1 MSKFCLFHLVLW
13 PFLMGCAQSTQ
24 SLGDLSVQVT
34 HHESEDFY
42 YELRL
47 EFPHFSCSD
56 GVENCGASQLN
67 ESVLEVINAHWID
80 FKGEELLSKKHFVEQ
95 NVPALAE
102 GDAEGARKF
111 SLEVNY
117 ELFESGPY
125 VSLLFQINRYDLGA
139 HANLMYESLVF
150 DRFERR
156 FLSIT
161 DVIHDFQDNR
171 ETLNAV
177 LTDKLSQQDSCF
189 DRNVSLTSRFEN
201 FSLGPEAV
209 MFHFAPYELG
219 AYVCGPVT
227 LEAGKAELEML
238 GLWGLH

>member
-1 MSKFCLFHLVLW
+1 MIRTCFILLLSLPLFI
-13 PFLMGCAQSTQ
+13 GCAQSTQ
-24 SLGDLSVQVT
+24 SMGDLNVQINQ
-34 HHESEDFY
+34 HESEDFY

-47 EFPHFSCSD
+47 EFPEFSCAD
-56 GVENCGASQLN
+56 DVKNCGASQLN
-67 ESVLEVINAHWID
+67 EAVLEVINIHWSD
-80 FKGEELLSKKHFVEQ
+80 FKDEELQSKKLFMEENTPELVH
-95 NVPALAE
+95 
-102 GDAEGARKF
+102 GDDEGARKF

-150 DRFERR
+150 DRFDRH
-156 FLSIT
+156 FLTIT
-161 DVIHDFQDNR
+161 DVIHDFKANR
-171 ETLNAV
+171 ATVNAV
-177 LTDKLSQQDSCF
+177 LTDKLAQQDPCF

-201 FSLGPEAV
+201 FSLGPDAV